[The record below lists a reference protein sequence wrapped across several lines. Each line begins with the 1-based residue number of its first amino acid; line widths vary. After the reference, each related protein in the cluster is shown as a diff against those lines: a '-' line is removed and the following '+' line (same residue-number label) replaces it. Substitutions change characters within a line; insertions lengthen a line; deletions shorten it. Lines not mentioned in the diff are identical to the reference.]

1 MTVKQKSM
9 VRNYFTQAYS
19 EKSPSTHEWTAGTA
33 SPELIKLVWDQTI
46 KKGSRVLEVGCGIG
60 TEAVFL
66 AVRDMDVSAIDISDS
81 AINTAKKMAEVYGVD
96 VDFRVADALSLPFAT
111 NEFDV
116 FCDQG
121 CFHHLTNE
129 ERPLYVKEI
138 LRVLKPGGML
148 VLRCFSDKIPG
159 GPQPRRITSNEL
171 ITTFAGDFNLEHME
185 RVLSFSTEQRNFPL
199 GWSTL
204 WVKPGE
210 NID

>member
-1 MTVKQKSM
+1 MKLEQKSI

-19 EKSPSTHEWTAGTA
+19 EKTPSKHEWTAGTA
-33 SPELIKLVWDQTI
+33 SPELIELVWNQNI
-46 KKGSRVLEVGCGIG
+46 KKGSKVIEVGCGIG

-66 AVRDMDVSAIDISDS
+66 AVRDMEVSAVDISES
-81 AINTAKKMAEVYGVD
+81 AIKTAKQLADVYGVN
-96 VDFRVADALSLPFAT
+96 VDFRVADALSLPFDN

-159 GPQPRRITSNEL
+159 GPQPRRISSSEL
-171 ITTFAGDFNLEHME
+171 IDTFAESFNLEHME
-185 RVLSFSTEQRNFPL
+185 RVLSFSTEQRQLPL
-199 GWSTL
+199 GWSTI
-204 WVKPGE
+204 WFKA
-210 NID
+210 